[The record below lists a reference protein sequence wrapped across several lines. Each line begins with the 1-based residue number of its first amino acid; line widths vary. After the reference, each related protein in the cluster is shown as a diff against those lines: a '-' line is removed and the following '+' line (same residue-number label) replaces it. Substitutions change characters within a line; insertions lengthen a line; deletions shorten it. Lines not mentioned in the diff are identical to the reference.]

1 MSHQYALSAQKTN
14 CILDCMKR
22 IVTSNWGR
30 RFCLSTLLLW
40 DPTWILCP
48 VLGPQHKKNIGL
60 LERSREEPQKIIWE
74 LEHLTCGEK
83 VGIFSV
89 EKRREPI
96 RKRKRDFSQ
105 GYVVT
110 AQGAFN
116 LMEGKY
122 TLDMRWS
129 SGCPISRNIQIQV
142 GWGLEQLALMEDVAN
157 HGTGFWITGW
167 SSMLPSNTNHSM
179 ILVHFSLGN

>member
-1 MSHQYALSAQKTN
+1 MEK
-14 CILDCMKR
+14 K
-22 IVTSNWGR
+22 
-30 RFCLSTLLLW
+30 
-40 DPTWILCP
+40 
-48 VLGPQHKKNIGL
+48 LG
-60 LERSREEPQKIIWE
+60 
-74 LEHLTCGEK
+74 
-83 VGIFSV
+83 VFSL

-116 LMEGKY
+116 LKEGKY

-157 HGTGFWITGW
+157 HGTGFWITG
-167 SSMLPSNTNHSM
+167 
-179 ILVHFSLGN
+179 